1 MEQIRQ
7 QREKQI
13 IKDIQKILNNE
24 TTINNNNELLK
35 TFTAQ
40 INTTKLLNEQGIKYT
55 SFDNLL
61 YYMQGLLYTLSTHNK
76 NYTKEQE
83 RLINTIKNILDCMEG

>member
-1 MEQIRQ
+1 MEQ
-7 QREKQI
+7 
-13 IKDIQKILNNE
+13 
-24 TTINNNNELLK
+24 LK
-35 TFTAQ
+35 EFTAK

-83 RLINTIKNILDCMEG
+83 RLINTIKNILECMEV